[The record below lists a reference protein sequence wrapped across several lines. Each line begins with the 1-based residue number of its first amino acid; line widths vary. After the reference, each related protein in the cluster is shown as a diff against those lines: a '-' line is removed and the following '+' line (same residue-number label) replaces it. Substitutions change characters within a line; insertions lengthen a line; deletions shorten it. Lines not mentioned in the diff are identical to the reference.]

1 MAIPMAF
8 QIYLKQNPGVQ
19 KNIMYRRDLSRLYDI
34 SYIESVGRIP
44 RPPNGVSN
52 LFETKS
58 RCSKNSPCVDG
69 IYPVYTIYP
78 TLKSVGHIPRHPNGV
93 SNLFEAKPWC
103 LKKTS
108 CVDGIYPVYTIYP
121 TSNPLA
127 ISPAFH
133 CLNEVPINPPF
144 HRTKVI
150 SPALRAVNPSLSRY
164 STT

>member
-1 MAIPMAF
+1 MAFQMAFPMAIPMAF

-78 TLKSVGHIPRHPNGV
+78 TLKSVGHIPRLPNGV
-93 SNLFEAKPWC
+93 SNLFETKPRC
-103 LKKTS
+103 IKKTS

-121 TSNPLA
+121 TLKSVGHIPHHPQFKRGFGR
-127 ISPAFH
+127 I
-133 CLNEVPINPPF
+133 PPF
-144 HRTKVI
+144 TVPR
-150 SPALRAVNPSLSRY
+150 
-164 STT
+164 